1 MKNKKVLFFV
11 TEFPTLSET
20 FILNQIT
27 GAIDLGCEV
36 QILALKQGNIE
47 KVHADVQNYKLLEKV
62 TYLNIPSSKKE
73 RLKLTLKGIFTKP
86 AIALKGLNR
95 KRYGKIVW
103 TLAPTICMQKV
114 RASADLIVSHYGNVG
129 LIASILQDTG
139 FLKGEQVT
147 FFHGY
152 DLTRTINQ
160 KGKQYYKFLF
170 KTNTKLLPISI
181 YWRQQLIKLG
191 ANKEKIQVHHMG
203 IDTKTFDFYP
213 AVETYS
219 DVRLLIVARL
229 TPKKGI
235 ADAIKTVKILK
246 AKGMDVVL
254 NILGDGDERFV
265 LKELAE
271 KLDVMENV
279 RFHGF
284 KEQKAVKEMFMHS
297 DIFLLPSITAP
308 DGDMEGIPV
317 SLMEAMAQGKPVIST
332 VHSGIPELIDDK
344 KSGFLVPENSPEEIA
359 NAIICYT
366 ELDEQKKLDMLTEA
380 RKKVETE
387 FNIHMLNEKLF

>member
-1 MKNKKVLFFV
+1 M

-36 QILALKQGNIE
+36 QILALNKGNLE
-47 KVHADVQNYKLLEKV
+47 KVHADVKNYNLLEKV

-73 RLKLTLKGIFTKP
+73 RFKLTLKGVFTRP
-86 AIALKGLNR
+86 ILVLKSLNR
-95 KRYGKIVW
+95 RKYGKIVW
-103 TLAPTICMQKV
+103 TLTPAICMQKV
-114 RASADLIVSHYGNVG
+114 QQSADLIVSHYGNVG
-129 LIASILQDTG
+129 LIASILQDCG
-139 FLKGEQVT
+139 FLKGELVT

-152 DLTRTINQ
+152 DLTRTIKQ
-160 KGKQYYKFLF
+160 KGESYYKFLF
-170 KTNTKLLPISI
+170 KTNTKLLPISN
-181 YWRQQLIKLG
+181 YWRQQLIALG
-191 ANKEKIQVHHMG
+191 ADREKVQVHHMG
-203 IDTKTFDFYP
+203 IDTKMFEFFP
-213 AVETYS
+213 EVNVYS

-229 TPKKGI
+229 APKKGI
-235 ADAIKTVKILK
+235 ADAIQTVKILK
-246 AKGMDVVL
+246 EKGKDVVL
-254 NILGDGDERFV
+254 DIVGDGDERFV

-284 KEQKAVKEMFMHS
+284 KEQKAVKEMFKHS

-332 VHSGIPELIDDK
+332 FHSGIPELIQDR
-344 KSGFLVPENSPEEIA
+344 KSGFLVSEHSPRKIA
-359 NAIICYT
+359 NAIIRYMK
-366 ELDEQKKLDMLTEA
+366 LDEQKKMELLSEA
-380 RKKVETE
+380 RQKIETE
-387 FNIHMLNEKLF
+387 FDIRKLNEKLFKKYEVENG